1 MPLNAAVG
9 ARHPWASSPPLSE
22 LRRRVMFARTVARA
36 SSPHCKEGH
45 NVMPA
50 VMDVVVGIDVS
61 KRFLDVAETGSDRVR
76 RWSNDAGGIAELVA
90 ALAKQPPALIVL
102 EATGGYELPAVQAM
116 QQAALA
122 VAVVNP
128 RQARDFAR
136 ACGQL
141 AKTDAIDARILAGFG
156 AALRPSPLPRIDASQ
171 AAISGL
177 VARRRQIVE
186 MLVAERNRLE
196 HASSAT
202 RRWIEDHILVLKSQL
217 AQVDAALGLAVEN
230 SAELQRRHQVL
241 TSVKG
246 VGALTAAVLLAELPE
261 IGSIGHKQI
270 AALVGVAPINH
281 DSGQHRGQR
290 HIAGGRQSV
299 RCALYMATL
308 VGVRFNPTLHAFYHR
323 LRQAGKRPKVALVAA
338 MRKLLITLN
347 ALVRDDA
354 LWQPFPQDGC

>member
-1 MPLNAAVG
+1 MAAKQD
-9 ARHPWASSPPLSE
+9 R
-22 LRRRVMFARTVARA
+22 
-36 SSPHCKEGH
+36 
-45 NVMPA
+45 
-50 VMDVVVGIDVS
+50 VVGVDVS
-61 KRFLDVAETGSDRVR
+61 KRVLDVASTGSDPVK
-76 RWSNDAGGIAELVA
+76 RWSNDAAGIADLVA
-90 ALAKQPPALIVL
+90 ALAREPPALVVL
-102 EATGGYELPAVQAM
+102 EATGGYELAAAQAM
-116 QQAALA
+116 QQAGLA

-136 ACGQL
+136 ASGQL
-141 AKTDAIDARILAGFG
+141 AKTDAIDARILASFG
-156 AALRPSPLPRIDASQ
+156 AALRPKPLPPIDASQ
-171 AAISGL
+171 AAISEL
-177 VARRRQIVE
+177 VARRRQIVD

-196 HASSAT
+196 HAGSAT
-202 RRWIEDHILVLKSQL
+202 RGWIEDHILVLKSQL

-246 VGALTAAVLLAELPE
+246 VGPLTAAVLLAELPE
-261 IGSIGHKQI
+261 LGAIGHKQI
-270 AALVGVAPINH
+270 AALVGVAPMNH

-338 MRKLLITLN
+338 MRKLLIILN

-354 LWQPFPQDGC
+354 LWQPLTQDGC

>member
-1 MPLNAAVG
+1 MQAEKD
-9 ARHPWASSPPLSE
+9 R
-22 LRRRVMFARTVARA
+22 
-36 SSPHCKEGH
+36 
-45 NVMPA
+45 
-50 VMDVVVGIDVS
+50 VVGIDVS
-61 KRFLDVAETGSDRVR
+61 KRYLDVAQTGSDRVR
-76 RWSNDAGGIAELVA
+76 RWSNDAAGITELVA
-90 ALAKQPPALIVL
+90 SLSERAPTLVVL
-102 EATGGYELPAVQAM
+102 EATGGYELAAVRVL

-136 ACGQL
+136 ASGQL
-141 AKTDAIDARILAGFG
+141 AKTDAIDARVLASFG
-156 AALRPSPLPRIDASQ
+156 AALRPTPLPPIDASQ
-171 AAISGL
+171 AAISEL
-177 VARRRQIVE
+177 VARRRQIVD

-196 HASSAT
+196 HAGHAT

-261 IGSIGHKQI
+261 LGTIGNKQI
-270 AALVGVAPINH
+270 AALVGVAPVNH

-338 MRKLLITLN
+338 MRKLIIILN
-347 ALVRDDA
+347 ALVRDDT
-354 LWQPFPQDGC
+354 LWQPQDGC